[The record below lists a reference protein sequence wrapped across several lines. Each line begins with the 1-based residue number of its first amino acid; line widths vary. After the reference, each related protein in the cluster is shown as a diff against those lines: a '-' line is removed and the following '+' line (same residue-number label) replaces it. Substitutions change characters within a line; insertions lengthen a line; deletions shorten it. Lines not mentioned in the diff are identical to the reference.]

1 MIDYKK
7 KYLKYKSKYLKIN
20 NMYGGNNTNSNTNS
34 NNIIN
39 INDFCSVLTES
50 KNLISFHNNSL
61 FDLMIPSNKLLEN
74 MHLFNKQIKN
84 LNSISNQ
91 KNTGRCWLFAALN
104 VVRHK
109 FINKY
114 NLKNDFE
121 FSESYLFFY
130 DKLERVN
137 YTLNILEEFNKKN
150 TPLTERNIQ
159 HTLKSPLGDGGLWNM
174 FVNLVNKYGLVPKSV
189 FPETK
194 HSSSSGNINHM
205 LNKIILNSFKKIQNN
220 TFDRK
225 TILNDVYLL
234 LIQCFGKPPNTFD
247 WEYLDKKD
255 KYKIKKNCNPI
266 SFYKSIN
273 INLNDYIV
281 LINDPRNTYN
291 KNYGVEYLNN
301 MEEGL
306 PVKYLN
312 LEIDKLKEIAQSS
325 INSNDPVFFA
335 CDVGKFFLSKNNL
348 LDTEIYNYESLLN
361 IELDLSKKEKLMYY
375 HTVPNHAMVIT
386 GYNKLDNTI
395 NRWQIENSWGSD
407 KDKEDKSYNG
417 YYTMTDT
424 WFDEYVFMI
433 VVNKKYANSSIK
445 KKFFENIDNKF
456 PIYDVFGTL
465 A

>member
-7 KYLKYKSKYLKIN
+7 KYLKYKKKYLRIN
-20 NMYGGNNTNSNTNS
+20 SKMKGG

-39 INDFCSVLTES
+39 INDYCNILSDS
-50 KNLISFHNNSL
+50 KDLISFHNNNL
-61 FDLMIPSNKLLEN
+61 FELMIQNNKLLEN
-74 MHLFNKQIKN
+74 THLFSKQLKN
-84 LNSISNQ
+84 LNIVSNQ
-91 KNTGRCWLFAALN
+91 KGTGRCWLFAALN
-104 VVRHK
+104 VIRYK

-137 YTLNILEEFNKKN
+137 YILNILEKFNQN
-150 TPLTERNIQ
+150 NIPLTERNFLHI
-159 HTLKSPLGDGGLWNM
+159 LKSPLEDGGLWNM
-174 FVNLVNKYGLVPKSV
+174 FVNLVNKYGVVPKSV
-189 FPETK
+189 YPETK
-194 HSSSSGNINHM
+194 HSSSSGDINHM
-205 LNKIILNSFKKIQNN
+205 LNTIILNSLKKIENN
-220 TFDRK
+220 TFDK
-225 TILNDVYLL
+225 QTTLNDVYLL

-255 KYKIKKNCNPI
+255 KYKIKKNLNPI

-273 INLNDYIV
+273 VNLDDYIV
-281 LINDPRNTYN
+281 LINDPRNIYN

-301 MEEGL
+301 MEEGQ

-312 LEIDKLKEIAQSS
+312 LEIDKLKDITQCS

-335 CDVGKFFLSKNNL
+335 CDVNKFFLSKNNL

-361 IELDLSKKEKLMYY
+361 IKLDLSKKENLMYY

-395 NRWQIENSWGSD
+395 NRWQIENSWGSN
-407 KDKEDKSYNG
+407 KNKENDDKSYNG
-417 YYTMTDT
+417 YYTMTDK

-433 VVNKKYANSSIK
+433 VVNKKYVNSTIK
-445 KKFFENIDNKF
+445 KKFFSPIDNNY

>member
-1 MIDYKK
+1 
-7 KYLKYKSKYLKIN
+7 
-20 NMYGGNNTNSNTNS
+20 MYGGNNTNS

-91 KNTGRCWLFAALN
+91 KSTGRCWLFAALN

-121 FSESYLFFY
+121 FSENYLFFY

-159 HTLKSPLGDGGLWNM
+159 YILKSPLDDGGLWNM

-194 HSSSSGNINHM
+194 HSSSSGNINHI

-312 LEIDKLKEIAQSS
+312 LEIDKLKEITQSS

-407 KDKEDKSYNG
+407 KDKEDKPYNG

-445 KKFFENIDNKF
+445 KKFFENIDSKH